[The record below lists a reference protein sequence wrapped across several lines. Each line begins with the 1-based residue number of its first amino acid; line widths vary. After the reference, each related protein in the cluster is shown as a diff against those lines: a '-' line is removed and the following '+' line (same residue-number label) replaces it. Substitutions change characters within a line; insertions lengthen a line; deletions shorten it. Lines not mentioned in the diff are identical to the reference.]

1 MVLVDTN
8 VLLDIAT
15 RDAEWFEW
23 SSGKLSSLIDAR
35 EAAINP
41 IIYAELAPLY
51 RDARELD
58 LNLVPSSDFRRLALP
73 YSAGFP
79 AARAFQAYR
88 KAGGK
93 RSAPLPDFFIGAHAE
108 AEGLTLLTR
117 DATRYRTYFPK
128 VKLICPCT
136 GVRLNS
142 I

>member
-15 RDAEWFEW
+15 RDAKWFTW
-23 SSGKLSSLIDAR
+23 SAEHLARLIDAR

-41 IIYAELAPLY
+41 VICAELAPLY
-51 RDARELD
+51 RDARDLD
-58 LNLVPSSDFRRLALP
+58 LNLVPPTDFRRPALP

-93 RSAPLPDFFIGAHAE
+93 RSAPLPDFLIGAHAE
-108 AEGLTLLTR
+108 ADGLTPLTR

-128 VKLICPCT
+128 VKLICP
-136 GVRLNS
+136 
-142 I
+142 